1 MDAACACP
9 VCAQVGTVQWLAEAC
24 AYVCCACAAIVAEAP
39 LDAPDATDAP
49 AHPPAPPL
57 RARRWPLAY
66 DREHARAESDR
77 RHHAQVRA
85 VLQGACLRLGWEHAA
100 TQARVL
106 FERAHAALA
115 PQRAHT
121 RWGAW
126 AAALAAACLYATL
139 RESGY
144 IVDVAAVAAATDQS
158 LTAVV
163 HACGELSREPHLP
176 RVLVHD
182 PGLYWRR
189 HTEYLELHPPTAL
202 ASVRAIPWPDVRAA
216 TEQLYRLC
224 TRYQWAS
231 LDAQPFAYAMVM
243 HAIEGTLQRA
253 LPVRALAEAA
263 PLAMAWDGSD
273 GWLLGPA
280 CGSAASVLARYAE
293 LHKMLAQHVQS
304 LPWVAARPVS
314 KKERDR
320 ARHQPPGVPRSVSRA
335 DVARYMMDAVHMAA
349 QAPVPAMRPS
359 WTHAFGRAA
368 PARPAPRDVRVPM
381 AARLGLS
388 APQIDALSEA
398 QVDACLFEP
407 DELST
412 YLRTPEE
419 QARWER
425 LKGWDVAPAAP
436 LELDDAPAPKR
447 PRIAHD
453 KAHLTRPLDLTQ
465 QTDSA
470 ADWDDPG

>member
-24 AYVCCACAAIVAEAP
+24 AYVCCACAAIVSEAP
-39 LDAPDATDAP
+39 LDAPDGTDAP
-49 AHPPAPPL
+49 RAPARPSTS
-57 RARRWPLAY
+57 RRWPLAY

-77 RHHAQVRA
+77 RHHTQVRA
-85 VLQGACLRLGWEHAA
+85 MLHGACLRLGWEHAA
-100 TQARVL
+100 TQARAL

-144 IVDVAAVAAATDQS
+144 IVDVAAVAVATDQT
-158 LTAVV
+158 LAAVV
-163 HACGELSREPHLP
+163 HACGELSREPCLP
-176 RVLVHD
+176 RVPVHD

-189 HTEYLELHPPTAL
+189 HTEYLELHPPAAL
-202 ASVRAIPWPDVRAA
+202 ASVRAIPWPAVRAS

-253 LPVRALAEAA
+253 LPVRALADAA
-263 PLAMAWDGSD
+263 PPAIAWDAGD
-273 GWLLGPA
+273 GWLLGPPR
-280 CGSAASVLARYAE
+280 GSVASVLARYAE

-320 ARHQPPGVPRSVSRA
+320 TRHLAPGAPRSVSRA

-349 QAPVPAMRPS
+349 QAPEPSTRPS
-359 WTHAFGRAA
+359 WTHAFGRAE
-368 PARPAPRDVRVPM
+368 PARAAPPEARAPM
-381 AARLGLS
+381 ATRLGLS
-388 APQIDALSEA
+388 GPQIDALSEA

-419 QARWER
+419 QAHWER
-425 LKGWDVAPAAP
+425 LKGWDVEPAAP
-436 LELDDAPAPKR
+436 RAPAVAPAPKR
-447 PRIAHD
+447 PRIAPD
-453 KAHLTRPLDLTQ
+453 RAHLTRPLDLAQ

-470 ADWDDPG
+470 ADWDEPG